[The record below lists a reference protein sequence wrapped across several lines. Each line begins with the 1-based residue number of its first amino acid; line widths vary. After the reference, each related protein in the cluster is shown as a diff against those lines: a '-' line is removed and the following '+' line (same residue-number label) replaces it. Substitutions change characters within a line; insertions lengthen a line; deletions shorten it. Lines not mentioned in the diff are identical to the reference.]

1 LIAGNEIEEY
11 LSRKDHVQSFSV
23 YFNDTIQSNTSAPPF
38 LSPDGPRFLSSH
50 KYTAYHEGYQT
61 KGTSKEQL
69 LSFGG

>member
-1 LIAGNEIEEY
+1 LIAKNEIEEY
-11 LSRKDHVQSFSV
+11 FSRNDDVQSVSV

-38 LSPDGPRFLSSH
+38 LSPDDPRFLSSH
-50 KYTAYHEGYQT
+50 KHTGYHEGCQT